1 MKITNNHPQQI
12 GFNHSSD
19 FDFKDF
25 TSLCNKCTA
34 NSYSFLVIGASLAS
48 DHPLRFRKNL
58 LERI

>member
-1 MKITNNHPQQI
+1 MKTTNNHRQQVA
-12 GFNHSSD
+12 FNQSSD

-25 TSLCNKCTA
+25 MSLYNKCTA
-34 NSYSFLVIGASLAS
+34 NSYSFLVIDASLAS